1 MKASTPCI
9 RNCCLDFDDIC
20 LGCFRSLEEIKAWSK
35 MSEAERKHLMAQLPE
50 RARLKT
56 LKKKEQFPGSF

>member
-1 MKASTPCI
+1 MKSSTPCI

-35 MSEAERKHLMAQLPE
+35 LTEAERLALMAQLSE
-50 RARLKT
+50 RKRVRELNRKLKF
-56 LKKKEQFPGSF
+56 QDR